1 MSRKLTLQK
10 CSGEFG
16 MKAVPRWLK
25 SPTFDGDDDKSR
37 RADLIH
43 KITIGF
49 LAFALAVFIGNLI
62 GGKTPVSVVVLNI
75 VAFSLLLPVLV
86 WLRDGRFLL
95 AQAWLLVVAFS
106 CVTAGIASLGSIRAP
121 VTSLYLSGVIVA
133 GLLFDRRGVVYA
145 TTACSASVLG
155 LILAENAGLLPLP
168 DHRVGLPQ
176 WVTYTAL
183 CGFTGS
189 LIYSL
194 NRVTKD
200 ALSRAETELGQ
211 RKVTEQALNVVNQKL
226 SQRVQEV
233 EYLQQELR
241 ELALRDSLTG
251 LYNRRYLD
259 DALDRELVRAK
270 RDLSSLSFLMID
282 VDHFKK
288 VNDTHGHHI
297 GDQVLMQLAD
307 LLTRHARGS
316 DIVCRFGG
324 EEFLLL
330 LPGTDAD
337 FARSRAEEIRQKAE
351 VLIGQLE
358 GKVVQVTLSIGIAV
372 YPDHGQDRGDVITKA
387 DNALY
392 QSKHEGRNRVTVW
405 NG

>member
-1 MSRKLTLQK
+1 
-10 CSGEFG
+10 

-25 SPTFDGDDDKSR
+25 SPTFDGDEDKSR

-62 GGKTPVSVVVLNI
+62 GGKTPVSVIVLNI

-297 GDQVLMQLAD
+297 GDQVLVQLAD

-351 VLIGQLE
+351 VLIGQVE

>member
-1 MSRKLTLQK
+1 
-10 CSGEFG
+10 

-25 SPTFDGDDDKSR
+25 SPTFDGDDDNSR

-62 GGKTPVSVVVLNI
+62 GGKTPVSVIVVNI

-86 WLRDGRFLL
+86 WLRDGRFVL
-95 AQAWLLVVAFS
+95 AQAWLLVVAFG

-211 RKVTEQALNVVNQKL
+211 RKVTEQALNVANQKL

-297 GDQVLMQLAD
+297 GDQVLVQLAD